1 MSKQSTT
8 TSSSFHYRNRV
19 NYIIIA
25 ILYCW
30 LLWVSKVGGKIQK
43 GVFLIMRLVVL
54 IFLPKRYLK
63 KFYRNYLNGY
73 KAISPGYWNLEYGH
87 HIRIA
92 KNLVYDTCFGYVAF
106 PITVVSGIVCAL
118 IGWNNIFLWM
128 DGMGIF
134 IIAFLIMCVMYIAVV
149 RLTTAFSDPHVY
161 LSYFKTFDNLG
172 NEWLKKWKTYT
183 ILLLVGAIL
192 SAVMSFKF
200 YLLTIDISKNIHGP
214 FN

>member
-1 MSKQSTT
+1 MSKLKK
-8 TSSSFHYRNRV
+8 TSSFSYKDQFDYMST
-19 NYIIIA
+19 A

-30 LLWVSKVGGKIQK
+30 YIWISKVGRKIQK
-43 GVFLIMRLVVL
+43 GVFQIMRFVVL
-54 IFLPKRYLK
+54 IFFSKRYLK
-63 KFYRNYLNGY
+63 KYYRNYLNGY
-73 KAISPGYWNLEYGH
+73 KAISPAYWDLEYGH

-118 IGWNNIFLWM
+118 IGWDNIFLWM
-128 DGMGIF
+128 NGMGIF
-134 IIAFLIMCVMYIAVV
+134 IIVILIVGMMYIAVV
-149 RLTTAFSDPHVY
+149 RLTTAFNDPHVY

-172 NEWLKKWKTYT
+172 NEWLKKWKIYT

-214 FN
+214 LN